1 MVQHYVVDFNSQ
13 ELHMRTTSWAFLL
26 SQTLTLS
33 SAFAQETLPP
43 KMEGKWHN
51 PGSGHSN
58 TVEVELLKMESPTR
72 AVIKIAWWP
81 YCRTSESLAEF
92 KDGAWLLTAKRC
104 QIPGGDTEI
113 TAQVRPVDGKKRLE
127 GVYGPGNGRT
137 VYLEWP

>member
-1 MVQHYVVDFNSQ
+1 MYSTRVLVPIS
-13 ELHMRTTSWAFLL
+13 AFTLALGLL
-26 SQTLTLS
+26 GCVTS

-58 TVEVELLKMESPTR
+58 TVEVELLKMDSPTR

-81 YCRTSESLAEF
+81 YCRSSESVAEF

-127 GVYGPGNGRT
+127 GVYGEGNGRT
-137 VYLEWP
+137 VYLEWR